1 MSWSA
6 HLQSTLLSLRQLLH
20 VTASNISQVCREC
33 SFGLATLRHHWNHL
47 HTYKFATFEWPLL
60 SWPHANDS
68 LQPMVVPNMLT
79 DYGVDW
85 GQLACLVRALDWCP
99 LQACY
104 ILPHSKWLWFTPNG
118 LRSTPQPLHKMLHK
132 THYTDLLWLALSF
145 PNPLPVFA
153 LK

>member
-6 HLQSTLLSLRQLLH
+6 HLQSMLVSLHQLLRL
-20 VTASNISQVCREC
+20 TASNIALVCPEC
-33 SFGLATLRHHWNHL
+33 SFGLATLRHHRNHS
-47 HTYKFATFEWPLL
+47 HIYKFATFEWPLL

-68 LQPMVVPNMLT
+68 LQPAVMPIMLT

-85 GQLACLVRALDWCP
+85 DQLAYLVRALDWGP
-99 LQACY
+99 LQAYY
-104 ILPHSKWLWFTPNG
+104 ILPYFKWLWSTPNG

-132 THYTDLLWLALSF
+132 THYTDLLWLGLSCL
-145 PNPLPVFA
+145 NPLPVFA